1 MPMKAETERVL
12 LERAREG
19 DRKALDAL
27 LLKLEPSVYKFG
39 LKMCR
44 DEETARDVL
53 QETLL
58 ATVRNLGSF
67 RGDSSLA
74 TWMYSVA
81 RSACAKQRRR
91 SKFAPATHEPLET
104 AAEDLNVAAEQ
115 EDERPDKSLE
125 RAQLRQ
131 KLQEA
136 IGSLD
141 PMYGQVILLRDVE
154 GLSAAETAGALELSV
169 EAVKT
174 RLHRARARVRE
185 ALAPLIEAP
194 VPAGPSCPDVIQ
206 LISAKLE
213 GDLSVDRCE
222 EMEKHLA
229 TCPHCANASRSLRAA
244 LRLCRVIGSAEPPT
258 PAVREAV
265 RAAAQDF
272 IAQRREEHRKLH
284 EAGCR
289 KCDEHELKIP
299 G

>member
-1 MPMKAETERVL
+1 MKAETERAL

-19 DRKALDAL
+19 DRKAMDAL
-27 LLKLEPSVYKFG
+27 LLRLEPSVYKFG

-58 ATVRNLGSF
+58 ATVRNIGSF

-91 SKFAPATHEPLET
+91 SKFAPAIHEPLET
-104 AAEDLNVAAEQ
+104 AAEDVNAAAEQ

-131 KLQEA
+131 MLQEA

-154 GLSAAETAGALELSV
+154 GLTAAETAGALELSV

-185 ALAPLIEAP
+185 VLAPLIEAHM
-194 VPAGPSCPDVIQ
+194 PAGPSCPDVVQ

-213 GDLSVDRCE
+213 GDLSPERCTE
-222 EMEKHLA
+222 LEKHLA
-229 TCPHCANASRSLRAA
+229 SCPHCADASRSLRAA
-244 LRLCRVIGSAEPPT
+244 LRVCRDIGSAAPPS
-258 PAVREAV
+258 PEVRAAV

-272 IAQRREEHRKLH
+272 IARSREAHRKQH

-289 KCDEHELKIP
+289 KCDEHELKVP
-299 G
+299 

>member
-1 MPMKAETERVL
+1 MKPATERAL

-19 DRKALDAL
+19 DRRALDEL
-27 LLKLEPSVYKFG
+27 LAKLEPSVYKFG

-91 SKFAPATHEPLET
+91 SKFAPAAHEPLET
-104 AAEDLNVAAEQ
+104 AAEDAGAAAEQ
-115 EDERPDKSLE
+115 EDERPDRSAE

-185 ALAPLIEAP
+185 VLAPVLDSHM
-194 VPAGPSCPDVIQ
+194 PAGPSCPDVVQ
-206 LISAKLE
+206 LVSRKLE
-213 GDLSVDRCE
+213 GELSPDGCQELER
-222 EMEKHLA
+222 HLA
-229 TCPHCANASRSLRAA
+229 SCSYCSGASRSLREALHVCRSIGQAA
-244 LRLCRVIGSAEPPT
+244 PPS
-258 PAVREAV
+258 PEVREAV
-265 RAAAQDF
+265 RTAALDF
-272 IAQRREEHRKLH
+272 IARNREAHRKMH

-289 KCDEHELKIP
+289 KCDEHGPKVP
-299 G
+299 

>member
-1 MPMKAETERVL
+1 
-12 LERAREG
+12 
-19 DRKALDAL
+19 
-27 LLKLEPSVYKFG
+27 
-39 LKMCR
+39 MCR

-91 SKFAPATHEPLET
+91 SKFAPATHEPLES
-104 AAEDLNVAAEQ
+104 AVDDASAAAEQ
-115 EDERPDKSLE
+115 EDERPDRSAE

-131 KLQEA
+131 QLQEA

-185 ALAPLIEAP
+185 VLAPVLETR
-194 VPAGPSCPDVIQ
+194 VPAGPSCPDVVQ
-206 LISAKLE
+206 LVSKKLE
-213 GDLSVDRCE
+213 GELSPDGCRE
-222 EMEKHLA
+222 LERHLA
-229 TCPHCANASRSLRAA
+229 TCAHCSGASHSLREA
-244 LRLCRVIGSAEPPT
+244 LRLCRAIGTAEPPS
-258 PAVREAV
+258 PRVREAV
-265 RAAAQDF
+265 RAAALDF
-272 IAQRREEHRKLH
+272 IARSREAHRKMH
-284 EAGCR
+284 EEGCH
-289 KCDEHELKIP
+289 KCDDHELKVP
-299 G
+299 A

>member
-1 MPMKAETERVL
+1 MKPDSERAL

-19 DRKALDAL
+19 DKKAMDAL
-27 LLKLEPSVYKFG
+27 LVKLEPSVYKFG

-58 ATVRNLGSF
+58 ATVRNIGSF

-91 SKFAPATHEPLET
+91 SKFAPAAHEPLEN
-104 AAEDLNVAAEQ
+104 AVDDAGAAAEQ

-141 PMYGQVILLRDVE
+141 QMYGQVILLRDVE
-154 GLSAAETAGALELSV
+154 GLSAAETAAALELSV

-185 ALAPLIEAP
+185 VLAPVLE
-194 VPAGPSCPDVIQ
+194 VPTPLGPSCPDIVQ
-206 LISAKLE
+206 LVSEKLE
-213 GDLSVDRCE
+213 GDLSPDRCRE
-222 EMEKHLA
+222 LEQHLSSCA
-229 TCPHCANASRSLRAA
+229 HCAEASKSLRAA
-244 LRLCRVIGSAEPPT
+244 LRTCHAIGSAAPPS
-258 PAVREAV
+258 PEVREAI

-272 IAQRREEHRKLH
+272 IARSREAHKKQH

-289 KCDEHELKIP
+289 KCDEHAVKLP
-299 G
+299 